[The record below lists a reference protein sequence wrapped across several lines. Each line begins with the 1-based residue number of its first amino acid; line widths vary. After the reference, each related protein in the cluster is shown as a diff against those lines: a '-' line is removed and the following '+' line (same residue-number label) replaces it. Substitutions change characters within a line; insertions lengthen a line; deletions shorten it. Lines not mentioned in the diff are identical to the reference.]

1 MEDGTGGMKT
11 WRFGI
16 FMEKRR
22 INTLLSVFLNLL
34 LTGKDFSSL
43 SIMAKML
50 YGLLLDRMGM
60 ASKNKWLDRENRV
73 YVIYPIAEIQQD
85 MCISRK
91 KAMEI
96 LSELEEKGL
105 VEKQIRGSGLPNL
118 LIY

>member
-1 MEDGTGGMKT
+1 MAFRYFYGEEADQYS
-11 WRFGI
+11 FI
-16 FMEKRR
+16 R
-22 INTLLSVFLNLL
+22 IPKLL

-118 LIY
+118 LYIKQFTAA